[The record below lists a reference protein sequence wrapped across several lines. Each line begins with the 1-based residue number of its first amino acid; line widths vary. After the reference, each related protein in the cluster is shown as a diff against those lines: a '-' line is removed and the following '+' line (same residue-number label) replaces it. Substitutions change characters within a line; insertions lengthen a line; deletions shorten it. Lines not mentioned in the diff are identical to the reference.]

1 MNMKTDFELYN
12 LYLAGDGASYDELM
26 IRYGDALTVY
36 LNGYVHNL
44 QDAEDLMIEV
54 FARIMAK
61 KPSIRDGGF
70 KAYLYKTARNLATRF
85 HIRKSR
91 METFSLD
98 SMEEESRSL
107 IEAEIASGRGI
118 PGAPRPTE
126 SAGPEQEILDK
137 EEYKLLH
144 LCLENIE
151 PELKEALWLVYASGM
166 SYLEAA
172 KIMKVSS
179 KRIDRLVQRGKE
191 QLRNELS
198 KEGVAYANQ

>member
-12 LYLAGDGASYDELM
+12 LYLSGDSASYDELM

-118 PGAPRPTE
+118 PGAPGRPNPPAPSRRFLTKK
-126 SAGPEQEILDK
+126 SISFCTFALRTS
-137 EEYKLLH
+137 
-144 LCLENIE
+144 NRN
-151 PELKEALWLVYASGM
+151 LKKPCGLYM
-166 SYLEAA
+166 
-172 KIMKVSS
+172 
-179 KRIDRLVQRGKE
+179 
-191 QLRNELS
+191 LR
-198 KEGVAYANQ
+198 A